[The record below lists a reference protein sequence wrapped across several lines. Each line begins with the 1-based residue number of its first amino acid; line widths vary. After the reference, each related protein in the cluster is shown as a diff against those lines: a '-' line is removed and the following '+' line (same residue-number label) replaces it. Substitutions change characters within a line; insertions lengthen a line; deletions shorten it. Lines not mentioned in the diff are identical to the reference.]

1 MQKGDQIMDANTLIT
16 LIGSLGFPIVACIAM
31 GWFFAKVNDNYR
43 QDIKE
48 LQATHKEE
56 VRAMTEAIQNNTLVI
71 QKLVDKLERDDKNE

>member
-1 MQKGDQIMDANTLIT
+1 MDANTLIT

-56 VRAMTEAIQNNTLVI
+56 VKAMTEAIQNNTLVI
-71 QKLVDKLERDDKNE
+71 QKLVDKLERDDNNE